1 MRIGS
6 MAWQREAFAL
16 LLVLLLL
23 PEVALLGF
31 FTAGAV
37 LSSPAGLPHRAD
49 VVVVLGG
56 GDGARYARGRE
67 LIEAGLSDHLLLINA
82 TVLEREDALGS
93 LKNVEVLL
101 DDLPV
106 NSWQEAQAVRANMQ
120 LRGWNTAL
128 VVSDPPHLLRVSYAW
143 ASNFWGT
150 RMSYTL
156 IASNPLWWSTWHWW
170 ANPQSTTFVE
180 SEVLKLGYYVLRYR
194 FGFAAD

>member
-37 LSSPAGLPHRAD
+37 LSSPAAVPHRAD

-67 LIEAGLSDHLLLINA
+67 LIKAGLSKRYLLINA
-82 TVLEREDALGS
+82 TASEQEDALRN
-93 LKNVEVLL
+93 LNQAEVSF
-101 DDLPV
+101 DDLPI
-106 NSWQEAQAVRANMQ
+106 NSWQEAQSVRAWMQ
-120 LRGWNTAL
+120 AKGWRTAL
-128 VVSDPPHLLRVSYAW
+128 VVSDPPHLLRVQYAW
-143 ASNFWGT
+143 ASNFRGT
-150 RMSYTL
+150 DLAYTL
-156 IASNPLWWSTWHWW
+156 IASNPPWWSAWRWW
-170 ANPQSTTFVE
+170 SNPQSARFVE

-194 FGFAAD
+194 FGLF